1 MKALIW
7 TLKFLSGL
15 CIFMAFFVFIG
26 TAGASDCEIL
36 TDAEF
41 NRNLLVALGFL
52 AAGIIL

>member
-7 TLKFLSGL
+7 TLRHLSYTLIFLAL
-15 CIFMAFFVFIG
+15 VVFIG

-52 AAGIIL
+52 VTGILI